1 MPTLDEIIKQKMA
14 RLQSVPDA
22 LVSSADKAQEAMLK
36 KAQELISQMDIV
48 DGKFEFT
55 KKNIQLIEQIGNSLQ
70 GEIFS
75 DQYVSDL
82 TSYAKEFN
90 SQATINNSYFSKL
103 SNAFEPD
110 SLYSA
115 VVKQSQ
121 KNALDLLG
129 QDAVT
134 AEIISPIKNSLLG
147 AITNG
152 GTFSETLATI
162 TEIST
167 NTEAADGILT
177 RYVKR
182 VAYDA
187 FAVSDR
193 QYTKAIS
200 EDLGLVFYKYQ
211 GGETSDTR
219 CFCEERKGGYYHKKE
234 IQSWGRGQHIGSCAM
249 KIKGAGNKTLW
260 QGANY
265 ATDENTIFSFVGGYS
280 CKDSLLPYIT
290 TEVPDKWIQRAINL
304 GFYSPN

>member
-1 MPTLDEIIKQKMA
+1 ME

-22 LVSSADKAQEAMLK
+22 LVTSADKAQEAMLK

-48 DGKFEFT
+48 DGKFAFT
-55 KKNIQLIEQIGNSLQ
+55 EKNIQLIEQIGTALE

-82 TSYAKEFN
+82 TQYAKEFN
-90 SQATINNSYFSKL
+90 SQATVNNSYFSKI
-103 SNAFEPD
+103 SNTFEPD

-129 QDAVT
+129 QDSVT
-134 AEIISPIKNSLLG
+134 AEIISPIKNTLLG

-152 GTFSETLATI
+152 GSFNDTLSTI

-167 NTEAADGILT
+167 NTEASDGILT
-177 RYVKR
+177 KYVKR

-193 QYTKAIS
+193 QYTKVIS

-211 GGETSDTR
+211 GVEVSDTR
-219 CFCEERKGGYYHKKE
+219 CFCEERHGGFYHKKE
-234 IQSWGRGQHIGSCAM
+234 IQAWARGEHIGACAM

-265 ATDENTIFSFVGGYS
+265 ATNEDTIFSFVGGFS
-280 CKDSLLPYIT
+280 CKHSLLPYIT
-290 TEVPDKWIQRAINL
+290 TEVPLKWVQRAINL
-304 GFYSPN
+304 GYYSPN